1 MKKLLLSCV
10 AAGLLVSGA
19 FATTTTTKAES
30 NKAIT
35 EAKAKVHKEQQQV
48 KIVKEAVEAVALTN
62 KVLLDLQKGN
72 KDRAIKDLQDAI
84 GKLEVVLSAP
94 NAPALIPIDSSIEV
108 VDFPG
113 TLQDIKTALI
123 SAKALL
129 AQNKIQE
136 ARAILDTLRSEIVLK
151 VINLPLASYPA
162 ALKLAAKFLHENR
175 IDEAKNVLNQALAT
189 FVEVDVV
196 TPIPL
201 LQAIHL
207 VTVAQQEAKKDKKK
221 ALELLKEAKRD
232 LKKAEALG
240 YTSDSDTTYKMLED
254 EIEKIEKE
262 IKGKNEAEKLFE
274 DLIKKLKEFKE
285 KAIKTINK

>member
-1 MKKLLLSCV
+1 MKKVLLSFV

-19 FATTTTTKAES
+19 FASSATKAES
-30 NKAIT
+30 NKAVS
-35 EAKAKVHKEQQQV
+35 EAKAKIVKEQKEV

-62 KVLLDLQKGN
+62 KVLSELDKGN
-72 KDRAIKDLQDAI
+72 KDQAIKDLEKAI

-94 NAPALIPIDSSIEV
+94 NAPALIPIDSAIEV

-113 TLQDIKTALI
+113 SLQDIKTALI

-129 AQNKIQE
+129 AENRVQE
-136 ARAILDTLRSEIVLK
+136 ARRILDTLRSEIVLK
-151 VINLPLASYPA
+151 VVNLPLASYPA

-207 VTVAQQEAKKDKKK
+207 VEVAKDAAKKDKQK
-221 ALELLKEAKRD
+221 ALDMLKSAKMA
-232 LKKAEALG
+232 LKKAQLLG
-240 YTSDSDTTYKMLED
+240 YTSDADTTYKMLED
-254 EIEKIEKE
+254 EIEKVEKE
-262 IKGKNEAEKLFE
+262 VRGKNSAEKLFE
-274 DLIKKLKEFKE
+274 DLIQKLKEFKE

>member
-1 MKKLLLSCV
+1 MKKLILSI
-10 AAGLLVSGA
+10 ATASLLVSGA
-19 FATTTTTKAES
+19 VASVASKAES
-30 NKAIT
+30 NKAVAQ
-35 EAKAKVHKEQQQV
+35 AKSEVKKEQKEL

-62 KVLLDLQKGN
+62 KVLVELDKGN
-72 KDRAIKDLQDAI
+72 KDQAIKDLEKAI
-84 GKLEVVLSAP
+84 GKLEVVLSVP

-113 TLQDIKTALI
+113 TLEDIKTAII

-129 AQNKIQE
+129 AENKIQE

-151 VINLPLASYPA
+151 IINLPLASYPA

-175 IDEAKNVLNQALAT
+175 VDEAKNILNQALAT

-207 VTVAQQEAKKDKKK
+207 VEVAKSEAKNDKKK
-221 ALELLKEAKRD
+221 ALEMLTEAKKA
-232 LKKAEALG
+232 LKKAKALG
-240 YTSDSDTTYKMLED
+240 YTSSSDTTYKMLD
-254 EIEKIEKE
+254 DLIEKVEKE
-262 IKGKNEAEKLFE
+262 VKGKNKAEKLFE
-274 DLIKKLKEFKE
+274 ELLAKLNEFKD
-285 KAIKTINK
+285 KAVKKVNK

>member
-1 MKKLLLSCV
+1 MKKVLVSLV

-19 FATTTTTKAES
+19 FASEATKAES
-30 NKAIT
+30 NKAVAQ
-35 EAKAKVHKEQQQV
+35 AKAKMQKEQKGV
-48 KIVKEAVEAVALTN
+48 KIVKEAVEAVALTH
-62 KVLLDLQKGN
+62 KVLAELEKGN
-72 KDRAIKDLQDAI
+72 KEKAIKELEDAI

-94 NAPALIPIDSSIEV
+94 NAPALIPIDSAIEV

-129 AQNKIQE
+129 AENKIQE

-151 VINLPLASYPA
+151 VVSLPLASYPA
-162 ALKLAAKFLHENR
+162 ALKLAAKFLHEGR
-175 IDEAKNVLNQALAT
+175 VDEAKNVLNQALAT

-207 VTVAQQEAKKDKKK
+207 VEIAKSEAKKDKQK
-221 ALELLKEAKRD
+221 ALDMLKAAKRA

-240 YTSDSDTTYKMLED
+240 YTSESDTTYKMLED
-254 EIEKIEKE
+254 MIEKVEKE
-262 IKGKNEAEKLFE
+262 VKGKNEAEKLFE
-274 DLIKKLKEFKE
+274 ELIKKLKEFKE

>member
-1 MKKLLLSCV
+1 MKKILVSFV

-19 FATTTTTKAES
+19 FASTASKSES
-30 NKAIT
+30 NKAVVQ
-35 EAKAKVHKEQQQV
+35 AKAKVKKEQNEV
-48 KIVKEAVEAVALTN
+48 KIVQEAVDAVALTN
-62 KVLLDLQKGN
+62 KVLAELDKGN
-72 KDRAIKDLQDAI
+72 KDQAIKDLEKAI

-113 TLQDIKTALI
+113 SIEDIKTAVI
-123 SAKALL
+123 TAKALL
-129 AQNKIQE
+129 AENKIQE

-175 IDEAKNVLNQALAT
+175 IDEAKAVLNQALAT

-207 VTVAQQEAKKDKKK
+207 VEVAKDLAKKDKKK
-221 ALELLKEAKRD
+221 ALEMLEEAKKS
-232 LKKAEALG
+232 LKKAKALG
-240 YTSDSDTTYKMLED
+240 YTSDSDITYKALED
-254 EIEKIEKE
+254 MIEKVEKE
-262 IKGKNEAEKLFE
+262 VRGKNKAEKLFE
-274 DLIKKLKEFKE
+274 ELLNKLKAFKEHAVKKL
-285 KAIKTINK
+285 NK

>member
-1 MKKLLLSCV
+1 MRK
-10 AAGLLVSGA
+10 LLVSLAAASLLVTGA
-19 FATTTTTKAES
+19 VASSATKAES
-30 NKAIT
+30 NKAVS
-35 EAKAKVHKEQQQV
+35 EAKAKVQKERSDV

-62 KVLLDLQKGN
+62 KVLVELDKGN
-72 KDRAIKDLQDAI
+72 KDRAIKDLEDAI

-94 NAPALIPIDSSIEV
+94 KAPALIPIDSSIEV
-108 VDFPG
+108 VNFPG
-113 TLQDIKTALI
+113 NLQDIKTALI

-136 ARAILDTLRSEIVLK
+136 ARMILDTLRSEIDLK

-175 IDEAKNVLNQALAT
+175 VDEAKNILNQALST
-189 FVEVDVV
+189 FVEVDVI

-201 LQAIHL
+201 VQAIHL
-207 VTVAQQEAKKDKKK
+207 VQVAQKEAKKDKKK
-221 ALELLKEAKRD
+221 ALDMLEAAKES

-240 YTSDSDTTYKMLED
+240 YTSDSDTTYKMLQD
-254 EIEKIEKE
+254 LIKKTKKE
-262 IKGKNEAEKLFE
+262 IKGKNKAEKLFE
-274 DLIKKLKEFKE
+274 ELIAKLKEFKD